1 MRRKQSRRQNGEANE
16 KSSGKKGRKTIKPE
30 VIEMNPLLHCK
41 HSVTI

>member
-16 KSSGKKGRKTIKPE
+16 KSSGKKVEAEPE

>member
-16 KSSGKKGRKTIKPE
+16 KKAAEKKVEAEPE